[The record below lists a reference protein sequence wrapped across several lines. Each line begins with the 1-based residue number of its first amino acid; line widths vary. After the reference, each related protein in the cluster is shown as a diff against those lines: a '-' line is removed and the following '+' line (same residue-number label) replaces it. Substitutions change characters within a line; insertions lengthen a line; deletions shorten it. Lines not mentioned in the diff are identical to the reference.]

1 MNKYKT
7 IIFFVITGILLN
19 GLPSAAQKNHDLSV
33 QYCRASSTDLID
45 YSEDIF
51 SGFFDIPLSREN
63 IRRSG
68 GVYGTY
74 RYFFMN
80 IMSVSA
86 TLGYNRMW
94 ADLVTSG
101 ELQGESIRDYYTVA
115 AEWNIHYIRLEK
127 FQMYSGGGFGA
138 TFLFE
143 DNSYYQRVEDPDSQ
157 SEVYPNFNFT
167 LVGVRFG
174 GNLGVFLETGLG
186 YKGLFACGLSLQ
198 F

>member
-1 MNKYKT
+1 
-7 IIFFVITGILLN
+7 
-19 GLPSAAQKNHDLSV
+19 
-33 QYCRASSTDLID
+33 
-45 YSEDIF
+45 
-51 SGFFDIPLSREN
+51 
-63 IRRSG
+63 
-68 GVYGTY
+68 
-74 RYFFMN
+74 
-80 IMSVSA
+80 
-86 TLGYNRMW
+86 
-94 ADLVTSG
+94 
-101 ELQGESIRDYYTVA
+101 
-115 AEWNIHYIRLEK
+115 
-127 FQMYSGGGFGA
+127 MYSGGGFGA